1 LAISQQLNREFPE
14 LKFKSLSL
22 HIMEGYDNYTGRT
35 VRKAR
40 REYDYARR
48 IVIKKKRDDNCV
60 GRSGRDDLGDRE
72 V

>member
-22 HIMEGYDNYTGRT
+22 HIMERYDNYVGRT
-35 VRKAR
+35 VRKTR
-40 REYDYARR
+40 REYDYAGR

-60 GRSGRDDLGDRE
+60 GRSGKDDLGGRE